1 MAEIGKY
8 NKLEIVRKADHGLYL
23 TGESGN
29 DILLPREYAPGHY
42 TIGDEI
48 EVFVYRDSEDRIIAT
63 NIKPYAT
70 VGEFAF
76 LKVVATTNVGAF
88 LDWGLPKDLL
98 VPFKEQNDKM
108 ISGHSYVVYIYLDE
122 ETDRVVATT
131 RFNKFLNHE
140 RPGLA
145 AGQEVDLLIYKKT
158 NLGFQAIVNNSWKG
172 MIYENETFRTLQP
185 GQQIKGYVKRVRPDD
200 KIDLILQKTGY
211 RHNDPV
217 AEKITNYLAS
227 QGGTMDITDKSPA
240 QVIYAKFGVSKRAF
254 KQAIGSLYKKRL
266 IKIEPDKITLTK
278 A

>member
-1 MAEIGKY
+1 MADIGKY

-23 TGESGN
+23 AGEGEN
-29 DILLPREYAPGHY
+29 DILLPSEYAPGHY

-76 LKVVATTNVGAF
+76 LKVVATTPVGAF

-108 ISGHSYVVYIYLDE
+108 ILGHSYVVYIYLDE
-122 ETDRVVATT
+122 ATDRVVATT

-217 AEKITNYLAS
+217 AEKIANYLAS

-240 QVIYAKFGVSKRAF
+240 QVIYAQFGVSKRAF